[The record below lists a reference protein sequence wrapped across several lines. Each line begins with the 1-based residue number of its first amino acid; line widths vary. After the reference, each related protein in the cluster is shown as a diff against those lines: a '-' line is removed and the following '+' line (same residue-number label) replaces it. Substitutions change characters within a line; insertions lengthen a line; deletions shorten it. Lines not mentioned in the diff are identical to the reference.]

1 MTLLDPV
8 NIAHAAVNYIDRH
21 IYVMGDQI
29 GVLTTA
35 GNAPIQDTY
44 TGT

>member
-1 MTLLDPV
+1 MTLLNPI
-8 NIAHAAVNYIDRH
+8 NIAYAAIDYVNRH

-35 GNAPIQDTY
+35 DNAPIQDTY
-44 TGT
+44 MGT